1 MKSWTDW
8 FLYVAGGVLIIC
20 SYALFGT
27 TVNLLQLTGYSGLAL
42 LAEAIF
48 AWILFAPLGVICI
61 YVATSYT
68 QNKNED
74 KDDGDTR

>member
-8 FLYVAGGVLIIC
+8 FLYVSGGVLIIC
-20 SYALFGT
+20 SYALFAT
-27 TVNLLQLTGYSGLAL
+27 TVKLLELTGYSGLAL

-61 YVATSYT
+61 HVATCDT
-68 QNKNED
+68 ENKNEE
-74 KDDGDTR
+74 DD